1 MSKKRR
7 DNKGRILREGESQRL
22 DGRYVFK
29 YYDKLGRQH
38 FIYSWKLEPTDSLP
52 SGKRNILSLREREK
66 NILKDLEDG
75 INSIASNITVFELVQ
90 RYTSQRKGVRHNTKV
105 GYNFILNII
114 SKDIFG
120 TRLINSIKL
129 SDAKIWFIK
138 MQEKGRSY
146 NTISAI
152 RGVMRP
158 AFQMA
163 VDDDILRKNPFDFE
177 LSKVIKND
185 SKNRQAITPEQ
196 EYRFLEFIRKDKYF
210 CKYYEAVY
218 ILFKTGL
225 RISEFVGLTI
235 NDIDLKNKVL
245 TVDHQLQRKRDMTYI
260 IEKTKT
266 TSGLRKIPL
275 TQDVCKAFKDIIV
288 KRRKPKIEPMIDG
301 KVGFLFLDRKCMPTV
316 SLHWEKYFKRIWEK
330 YNETNKDKLP
340 IITPHICRHTFCSN
354 MVRAGINP
362 KVVQYIMGHSDISV
376 TLNTYTHLNFNDAK
390 NEIERIGKII

>member
-52 SGKRNILSLREREK
+52 LGKKNVISLREREK

-75 INSIASNITVFELVQ
+75 INTIASNITVFELVQ
-90 RYTSQRKGVRHNTKV
+90 RYISQRKGVRHNTKV
-105 GYNFILNII
+105 GYNFVLNII
-114 SKDIFG
+114 NKDIFG
-120 TRLINSIKL
+120 SRLINSIKL
-129 SDAKIWFIK
+129 SDAKMWFIK

-146 NTISAI
+146 STISTI
-152 RGVMRP
+152 RGIVRP

-163 VDDDILRKNPFDFE
+163 VDDDILRKNPFDFK

-185 SKNRQAITPEQ
+185 SKSRQAITPEQ
-196 EYRFLEFIRKDKYF
+196 EYRFLEFIKKDEYF

-225 RISEFVGLTI
+225 RISEFAGLTI

-245 TVDHQLQRKRDMTYI
+245 TVDHQLQRKRDTTYI

-275 TQDVCKAFKDIIV
+275 TQDICEAFKVIIV

-301 KVGFLFLDRKCMPTV
+301 KVGFLFLDRNSMPTV
-316 SLHWEKYFKRIWEK
+316 SLHWEKYFKRIWKK
-330 YNETNKDKLP
+330 YNETNEGKLP
-340 IITPHICRHTFCSN
+340 IITPHVCRHTFCSN

-376 TLNTYTHLNFNDAK
+376 TLNTYTHLNFDDAK
-390 NEIERIGKII
+390 NEIERIGKVI